1 MVKFLS
7 IFALKPGYD
16 PEETHRLW
24 VEEHVPYVKREM
36 AAELRGYVIGRVLY
50 SLTGGEFYGAVQ
62 LTYDN
67 LADALR
73 AQGRTLTENP
83 PDEFMNRLTDH
94 RRLVIQEHDIVT
106 PPRRREMIKI
116 ISTLSLKPGYDPDE
130 TFELWIREHV
140 PYVKSIYPKL
150 EGYVIGRV
158 LKSITGGEFYGAVQL
173 SFSEARD
180 AIRDGKKIFANPPD
194 EFMNRTTNV
203 RRVVIQEADVFR
215 CNASRLG
222 GGPQASGVR

>member
-1 MVKFLS
+1 MVKFFS

-24 VEEHVPYVKREM
+24 VNEHMPYVKKIM
-36 AAELRGYVIGRVLY
+36 AAELRGYVIGRVLH

-62 LTYDN
+62 LLYDS

-73 AQGRTLTENP
+73 SQSRTLTENP
-83 PDEFMNRLTDH
+83 PDDFMNRCTDH
-94 RRLVIQEHDIVT
+94 RRLVIQEHDIIT
-106 PPRRREMIKI
+106 PPKRRDMIKI

-130 TFELWIREHV
+130 TFKLWITEHV
-140 PYVKSIYPKL
+140 PYVKSIYPTL

-158 LKSITGGEFYGAVQL
+158 LKTFTGGEFYGADQL
-173 SFSEARD
+173 SFSKPED

-203 RRVVIQEADVFR
+203 RRIVIQEADVFH
-215 CNASRLG
+215 LK
-222 GGPQASGVR
+222 